1 MSVGLGAAETFS
13 EAYLKSQ
20 LAAGDTIPNKGT
32 AFLSVRDADKAEIAP
47 IARDLIEIGFELIA
61 TRGTGKHLQE
71 QGIEVR
77 LVNKVAEGRPHIVD
91 ALKNDEVDLI
101 VNTTE
106 GKQAI
111 ADSYEIRRTALQHKV
126 YNATTMAGARACIEA
141 VRHGEDFAVHRLQDL
156 HKRTPAA

>member
-1 MSVGLGAAETFS
+1 MGVASTFS

-20 LAAGDTIPNKGT
+20 IAAGDILPSSGT
-32 AFLSVRDADKAEIAP
+32 AFLSVRDVDKEEIVP

-61 TRGTGKHLQE
+61 TRGTGNVLKDA
-71 QGIEVR
+71 GIEVR

-111 ADSYEIRRTALQHKV
+111 SDSYAIRRTALQHKV

-141 VRHGEDFAVHRLQDL
+141 VRHGEHYEVHRLQDL
-156 HKRTPAA
+156 HNTL

>member
-1 MSVGLGAAETFS
+1 M
-13 EAYLKSQ
+13 
-20 LAAGDTIPNKGT
+20 
-32 AFLSVRDADKAEIAP
+32 
-47 IARDLIEIGFELIA
+47 IA
-61 TRGTGKHLQE
+61 TRGTGKNLQE
-71 QGIEVR
+71 QGIEVT

-141 VRHGEDFAVHRLQDL
+141 IGHGEEFAVHRLQDL
-156 HKRTPAA
+156 HKLTAANS